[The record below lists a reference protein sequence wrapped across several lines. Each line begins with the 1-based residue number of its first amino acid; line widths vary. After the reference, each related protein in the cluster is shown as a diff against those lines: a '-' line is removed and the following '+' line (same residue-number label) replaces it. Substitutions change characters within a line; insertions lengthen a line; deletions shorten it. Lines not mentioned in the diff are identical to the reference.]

1 MTMMVIGPVVDV
13 DVAMSVCLD
22 VTPSLVEITEFFV
35 MMTMPTRVSIA
46 GVIIAR
52 VSIAGVVTGIVVE
65 IAELIFPGR
74 WMLVEF
80 GWLLLVKVGLL
91 LLAR

>member
-13 DVAMSVCLD
+13 DVAMSIYLD

-35 MMTMPTRVSIA
+35 MMTMPTRVS
-46 GVIIAR
+46 IAR